1 MGIHKNCGLVI
12 YCFETGKASGYSASR
27 PQFEAFSDI
36 CIVPADCH
44 WQKSAGIFGG
54 EKIFAY
60 FAMKSNNE
68 MVETGKSPAHHFC

>member
-27 PQFEAFSDI
+27 PQFDAFSDI

-54 EKIFAY
+54 EKNFCL
-60 FAMKSNNE
+60 FCNE
-68 MVETGKSPAHHFC
+68 IKQ